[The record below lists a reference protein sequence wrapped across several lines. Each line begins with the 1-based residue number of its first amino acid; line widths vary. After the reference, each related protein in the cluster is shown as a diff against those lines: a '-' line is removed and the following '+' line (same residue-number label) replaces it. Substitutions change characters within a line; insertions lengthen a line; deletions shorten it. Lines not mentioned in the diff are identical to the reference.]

1 MTILLLQKERLLSDL
16 AAEKRRAI
24 IGSQSSL
31 MVCMLPVDVHDRCP
45 ANDTLL
51 QYSVLSRLSSTRNDP
66 IHIVYPQIVI
76 VYTKQLNKRIIKV
89 LHV

>member
-51 QYSVLSRLSSTRNDP
+51 QYSVSRLSSTRNDP
-66 IHIVYPQIVI
+66 IHIVYPQKVI
-76 VYTKQLNKRIIKV
+76 VYTKQLNKRIIIV